1 MVEEPTRGENTLDLI
16 LTNNPST
23 FMRTETIPGISDH
36 DTVFAEIDI
45 ATKRKIQKPRSIPLY
60 NEANWEN
67 IKKGMAS
74 TLEKMRYIDQHNAGV
89 IEMWE
94 YFKNQLEELVKS
106 HIQHKM
112 AKRRDSSPWITP
124 EIKNKR
130 RDSSP
135 WITPEIKKLIR
146 KRERL
151 YKRKKKLGNTK
162 STEKFKIIKRKVQR
176 ELRRAYWKYVE
187 EIVRPQEDDNQYRGM
202 KRFWTYIKHKLT
214 DNKGIASTD
223 FSIQNHLN
231 KKQY

>member
-1 MVEEPTRGENTLDLI
+1 
-16 LTNNPST
+16 
-23 FMRTETIPGISDH
+23 
-36 DTVFAEIDI
+36 
-45 ATKRKIQKPRSIPLY
+45 
-60 NEANWEN
+60 
-67 IKKGMAS
+67 MAS
-74 TLEKMRYIDQHNAGV
+74 TLEKMRYFGEHNAGV

-112 AKRRDSSPWITP
+112 A
-124 EIKNKR
+124 KR

>member
-36 DTVFAEIDI
+36 DTVFAENDI

-74 TLEKMRYIDQHNAGV
+74 TLEKMRYFDEHNAGV

-124 EIKNKR
+124 EIKKF
-130 RDSSP
+130 
-135 WITPEIKKLIR
+135 IR

-223 FSIQNHLN
+223 FSIQYHLN